1 MTTQTT
7 LDIVTKLPFS
17 DVPRVAKGTNKGKLN
32 QKTLQVAGE
41 FTKCDPHPIYEGLFY
56 WNKHS
61 NGTQYWAIEDLW
73 TSEGIPT
80 PTEIH
85 EKQRAAREHNLKKPD
100 SEPRVLEEGA
110 NVGCVDQQAL
120 QVSWQPKKGDVHP
133 KYPNYVYFNKRSRS
147 GVQSWYTLEAFKK
160 VKEQDKAHRNS
171 PEGRAQDLERQKRY
185 IEKNPEKADKGF
197 IYHRAHREYVEGVI
211 TKKDYDKV
219 CKLGKLQAVL
229 NTGLAKKD
237 EWNLDHIIPESHGGL
252 TTVQN
257 LQMVP
262 YSWHKSKQN
271 YNRHVMA
278 YNGSDC
284 DIWYRTPYV
293 MPKTREW
300 THSLADKE
308 ITTLSYQRPPS
319 CSCSKHQ

>member
-17 DVPRVAKGTNKGKLN
+17 EVPRWTKGAYKGKLN
-32 QKTLQVAGE
+32 QKALQVSGD
-41 FTKCDPHPIYEGLFY
+41 FTCCEPHPVYEGLFY
-56 WNKHS
+56 WRKSSGNQ
-61 NGTQYWAIEDLW
+61 NWATEDLW
-73 TSEGIPT
+73 KNQGIPT
-80 PTEIH
+80 PTEILD
-85 EKQRAAREHNLKKPD
+85 KRRAAREHNLKKPE
-100 SEPRVLEEGA
+100 SEPSVYEDGN
-110 NVGCVDQQAL
+110 NVGCIDQRAM
-120 QVSWQPKKGDVHP
+120 QVSWQPNKGDVHP
-133 KYPNYVYFNKRSRS
+133 KYPNYCYFTKKKN
-147 GVQSWYTLEAFKK
+147 GVQSWFTLEAFKK
-160 VKEQDKAHRNS
+160 AKEQDKARRNS

-185 IEKNPEKADKGF
+185 LEKNPEKADKSF

-229 NTGLAKKD
+229 NTGIAKED

-252 TTVQN
+252 TTIQN

-262 YSWHKSKQN
+262 YAWHKSKKN

-300 THSLADKE
+300 THSLANKE
-308 ITTLSYQRPPS
+308 ITKLSFQRPPS
-319 CSCSKHQ
+319 YSCSKHQ